1 MSDELGERTG
11 DLLFELLQRAAGLEF
26 DELEPVLYA
35 ASAPAPGPGQDRPIF
50 AALHRARAAAVEE
63 RWTDVIE
70 QLYCIAHHA
79 SRAEHLQ
86 KRPGW
91 IVLLERVS
99 LQAAYDVL
107 AAKSKVSRS
116 RGSEP
121 HPAARWAIIEAD
133 LSTNTMLPKF
143 DGVEPY
149 LLSKIYDSRRTA
161 TRAEG
166 SAQVRGIGLLHA
178 EAVAI
183 ARGIALNK
191 DAIETFSYA
200 DCVAG
205 IQAVRWA
212 YGCGRGLLLNI
223 PADKHVPEVEQV
235 RAWELIRTE
244 FESVGAEV
252 WSLLRSRAARTYA
265 ELPRA
270 ETELSFQDRTLI
282 YHAAR
287 RRYAR
292 DIDLTPGRHRLAIAL
307 TSLALQ
313 SKNSAES
320 VDRTVECA
328 AVFLRSPI
336 EEQELANTLRA
347 ADESAASSA
356 LSCATADAARLRRMI
371 ATAAAKAAPG
381 GSPPDLDL
389 LLNTRPARE
398 VIAQELERERHQR
411 ARQQQQDDDAFV
423 VCPSGFLPAPKSDR
437 DFEGIAQQHAPL
449 LKPLPLAQLPSI
461 SRIDDLRATLEREM
475 PHATAAIT
483 AICDELD
490 GRVRLGLKRFA
501 LPPLLLVGPP
511 GSGKSHLALRLA
523 DSLGLASLVLPG
535 GGDGDSK
542 TLSGTS
548 RGWGNGRPGSLPT
561 LLAQNKTASAIVVVD
576 EIDKARRDTQND
588 AGLQAYL
595 LGLLDP
601 LTAKRHRD
609 SYLCAE
615 LDLSGLCWIAT
626 ANRLSTISDAL
637 LSRLRVIHIPQPQR
651 PHYPSIAE
659 SILSGLAAE
668 LGVPRDALPTLQEL
682 GLDLSLANSIR
693 DLKSLVQQGVLH
705 YSRNIVR
712 H

>member
-1 MSDELGERTG
+1 MTDELSERAE
-11 DLLFELLQRAAGLEF
+11 DLLTELLQRAAGLEF
-26 DELEPVLYA
+26 DELEPVLYAA

-50 AALHRARAAAVEE
+50 AALHRARAAAAEE
-63 RWTDVIE
+63 RWNDVIE
-70 QLYCIAHHA
+70 HLYCVAHHA

-91 IVLLERVS
+91 LVLLERVT

-107 AAKSKVSRS
+107 TAKSKVSRDC
-116 RGSEP
+116 GV
-121 HPAARWAIIEAD
+121 HPAARWSIVEAD

-149 LLSKIYDSRRTA
+149 LLGKIYDSRRTA

-191 DAIETFSYA
+191 NAIETFSFA

-205 IQAVRWA
+205 IQAIRWA

-223 PADKHVPEVEQV
+223 PADKHIIDSEQA
-235 RAWELIRTE
+235 RAWEIIRTE
-244 FESVGAEV
+244 FDGVGVEV
-252 WSLLRSRAARTYA
+252 WSLLRSRAERTYSQ
-265 ELPRA
+265 LPRA
-270 ETELSFQDRTLI
+270 ETDLSFQDRTLI

-313 SKNSAES
+313 SRNSAR
-320 VDRTVECA
+320 DVEHYTDCA
-328 AVFLRSPI
+328 GEFLRSPG

-356 LSCATADAARLRRMI
+356 LPCTSADAARLRRMI
-371 ATAAAKAAPG
+371 ATKAKARGAAT
-381 GSPPDLDL
+381 PDLEL
-389 LLNTRPARE
+389 LLNTNPARE
-398 VIAQELERERHQR
+398 VIARELERERHQR
-411 ARQQQQDDDAFV
+411 ARQQQQDEDALI

-449 LKPLPLAQLPSI
+449 LKPLPLAQLPSLD
-461 SRIDDLRATLEREM
+461 RIAALRHDLDREM
-475 PHATAAIT
+475 PHASAAIT
-483 AICDELD
+483 AICDELE

-511 GSGKSHLALRLA
+511 GSGKSHLALKLA
-523 DSLGLASLVLPG
+523 DALGLARLVLPG

-576 EIDKARRDTQND
+576 EIDKARRDTLND

-626 ANRLSTISDAL
+626 ANKLSTISDAL
-637 LSRLRVIHIPQPQR
+637 LSRMRVIHIPQPQR
-651 PHYPSIAE
+651 PHYPAIAE

-668 LGVPRDALPTLQEL
+668 LGVPRDALPTLREL

-693 DLKSLVQQGVLH
+693 DLKSLVRQGVLH

>member
-1 MSDELGERTG
+1 MTDELSERPE
-11 DLLFELLQRAAGLEF
+11 DLLTELLQRAAGLEF
-26 DELEPVLYA
+26 DELEPVLYAA

-50 AALHRARAAAVEE
+50 AALHRARAAAAEQ
-63 RWTDVIE
+63 RWNEVIE
-70 QLYCIAHHA
+70 QLYCVAHLT

-86 KRPGW
+86 KRAGW
-91 IVLLERVS
+91 VALLERVT

-107 AAKSKVSRS
+107 VARSKLSRS

-121 HPAARWAIIEAD
+121 HPAARWAIVEAD

-149 LLSKIYDSRRTA
+149 LLSKIYDSRRTS

-166 SAQVRGIGLLHA
+166 AVQVRGIGMLHA

-191 DAIETFSYA
+191 NAIETFSYA

-205 IQAVRWA
+205 IQSIRWS

-313 SKNSAES
+313 SRNSAR
-320 VDRTVECA
+320 DVEHYTDCA
-328 AVFLRSPI
+328 GEFLRSPG

-356 LSCATADAARLRRMI
+356 LPCTSADAARLRRMI
-371 ATAAAKAAPG
+371 ATKAKARGVTA
-381 GSPPDLDL
+381 PDLEL
-389 LLNTRPARE
+389 LLNTNPARE
-398 VIAQELERERHQR
+398 VIAQEIERERHQR
-411 ARQQQQDDDAFV
+411 ARQQQQDEDALI
-423 VCPSGFLPAPKSDR
+423 VCPGGFLPAPKSDR
-437 DFEGIAQQHAPL
+437 DFEGIAQQHEPL
-449 LKPLPLAQLPSI
+449 LKPLPLTQLPSI

-511 GSGKSHLALRLA
+511 GSGKSHLALKLA
-523 DSLGLASLVLPG
+523 DSLGLARLVLPG

-561 LLAQNKTASAIVVVD
+561 LLARSKTASAIVVVD
-576 EIDKARRDTQND
+576 EIDKARRDTFND

-615 LDLSGLCWIAT
+615 LDLSGICWIAT

-637 LSRLRVIHIPQPQR
+637 LSRMRVIHIPQPQR
-651 PHYPSIAE
+651 PHYPAIAE
-659 SILSGLAAE
+659 SVLSGLSAE
-668 LGVPRDALPTLQEL
+668 LGVPRDALPTLREL
-682 GLDLSLANSIR
+682 NLDLALANSIR